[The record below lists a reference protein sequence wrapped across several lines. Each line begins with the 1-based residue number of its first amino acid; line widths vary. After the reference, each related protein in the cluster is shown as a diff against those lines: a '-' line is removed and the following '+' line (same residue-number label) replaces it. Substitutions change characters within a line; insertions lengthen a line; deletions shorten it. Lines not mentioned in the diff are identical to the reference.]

1 MNIAQQFPK
10 FLIIGLLLG
19 GIGVVVNNMMSSSGD
34 GVIVDVRI
42 PQQLSEVSQQG
53 RKIFSENC
61 ATCHGENGSGSDKG
75 PPLIHNIYNPGH
87 HGDMSFYNAVTNG
100 VQRHHWNFGNMPPQP
115 QVTRE
120 DTGKI
125 IKFIRDV
132 QIENNIRY
140 QAHKM

>member
-1 MNIAQQFPK
+1 
-10 FLIIGLLLG
+10 
-19 GIGVVVNNMMSSSGD
+19 
-34 GVIVDVRI
+34 
-42 PQQLSEVSQQG
+42 
-53 RKIFSENC
+53 
-61 ATCHGENGSGSDKG
+61 
-75 PPLIHNIYNPGH
+75 
-87 HGDMSFYNAVTNG
+87 
-100 VQRHHWNFGNMPPQP
+100 MPPQP